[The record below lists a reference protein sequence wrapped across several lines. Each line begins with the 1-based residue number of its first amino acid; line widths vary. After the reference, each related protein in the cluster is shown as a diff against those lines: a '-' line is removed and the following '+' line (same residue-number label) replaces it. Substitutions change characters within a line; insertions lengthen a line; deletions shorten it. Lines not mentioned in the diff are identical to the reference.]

1 MMRNLSLALA
11 LVMAWGLLAL
21 TVAAQAQTGGP
32 GIKVGVLKCDQVPGS
47 GVNLLIHS
55 TVQVT
60 CLYTSVTGERQA
72 IYKGETGIGLGID
85 LNWNKSET
93 IAFTVFGASMDTG
106 PGKHPLAGK
115 YLGVRASV
123 AIGIGLGAQVLVG
136 GGRGQFTLQP
146 LAIEQTKGFGVAAGL
161 GYLYL
166 EPAR

>member
-1 MMRNLSLALA
+1 MMRRLSLALA
-11 LVMAWGLLAL
+11 MGLLTL
-21 TVAAQAQTGGP
+21 TGAASAQTGSP
-32 GIKVGVLKCDQVPGS
+32 GIKVGVLKCNQVPGS

-85 LNWNKSET
+85 LNWNKSEN
-93 IAFTVFGASMDTG
+93 IAFTVFGASTDTG

-123 AIGIGLGAQVLVG
+123 AVGVGVGVQVLVG
-136 GGRGQFTLQP
+136 GGKNQFTLQP

-166 EPAR
+166 EAAR

>member
-11 LVMAWGLLAL
+11 LGLLAL
-21 TVAAQAQTGGP
+21 TGAASAQTGGP
-32 GIKVGVLKCDQVPGS
+32 GIKVGILKCDQVPGS

-60 CLYTSVTGERQA
+60 CLFTSVTGERQA
-72 IYKGETGIGLGID
+72 IYKGETGIELGID

-93 IAFTVFGASMDTG
+93 IAFTVFGVSMDTG
-106 PGKHPLAGK
+106 PDKHPLAGK

-123 AIGIGLGAQVLVG
+123 ALGIGLGAQVLVG
-136 GGRGQFTLQP
+136 GGRDQFTLQP

-166 EPAR
+166 EKAR